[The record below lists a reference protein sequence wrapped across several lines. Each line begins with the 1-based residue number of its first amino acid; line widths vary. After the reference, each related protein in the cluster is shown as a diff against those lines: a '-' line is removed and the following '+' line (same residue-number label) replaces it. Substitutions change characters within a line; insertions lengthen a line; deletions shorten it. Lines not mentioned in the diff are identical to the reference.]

1 LRAGQAHIHS
11 PVSGARSYA
20 GAVEFSEVIKRRK
33 MVRAFTGEPLA
44 PGVTDRLLRAANR
57 APSAGF
63 SQGYSFLVLE
73 GAEQA
78 APLWEIFYADAPS
91 ATAGEDDERA
101 QLAALSPAPLVIVP
115 LACRDV
121 YLDRYAR
128 PEKGWTDRDESRW
141 PVPYWYIDTGFTA
154 LLILLAVVDEGLGA
168 VFFGIQPGIMADF
181 RTRFGVPEEW
191 TPIGAIAIGY
201 GDPAADPVPP
211 ARASDRKSLAELVHR
226 GRW

>member
-1 LRAGQAHIHS
+1 
-11 PVSGARSYA
+11 
-20 GAVEFSEVIKRRK
+20 VEFTDVIKRRK
-33 MVRAFTGEPLA
+33 MVRAFTGEPL
-44 PGVTDRLLRAANR
+44 PQGTTDRLLRAANR

-73 GAEQA
+73 GPEQA
-78 APLWEIFYADAPS
+78 AALWEIFYEDAP
-91 ATAGEDDERA
+91 AAGDQEAYERA
-101 QLAALSPAPLVIVP
+101 QIDALSRAPLVIVT
-115 LACRDV
+115 LACKDV

-128 PEKGWTDRDESRW
+128 PDKGWTDRDESRW

-168 VFFGIQPGIMADF
+168 VFFGLQPEIIDTF
-181 RTRFGVPEEW
+181 RARFGVPREW

-201 GDPAADPVPP
+201 PDPAADPVPP
-211 ARASDRKSLAELVHR
+211 ARPADRKPLDELVHR